1 METIPKRH
9 RNGGLRKVCDCPRR
23 KWPKCEHGWYF
34 NFKPRGG
41 PSYRFS
47 LDRELGKHVVSKTEA
62 TDAAEK
68 IRIAIRAGTFRRRGE
83 VETPPAKPDT
93 ITLKDFGQIYFRRD
107 GKPVTANDR
116 SCLAR
121 LVAFTSDGQPSLGD
135 TPIGALTE
143 DQIELFFRQ
152 LRQEGRAAS
161 TRNKYVQLVKAMFR
175 WATKKGYLARNP
187 VADADNIK
195 REKHAK
201 RSRRLAPDVL
211 NDEGEVERDG
221 EERRLLAVA
230 GPHLQRLII
239 AALDTG
245 MRRGELLALQWHDV
259 DLKRRE
265 LTVRAETSKTRKT
278 RHLPISARLAGVLE
292 MVRTAL
298 EKFLSTTDAARLS
311 DQERAALVARCYVL
325 GDETGARVGNVK
337 RAWETAI
344 LKAHGHIPK
353 WAGSHGLSQVTRA
366 TLTAIDLHFHDLRHE
381 AGSRLLEAGVPL
393 HHVQAMLGHENLSQT
408 STYLNATR
416 IGLQESMRRFD
427 DARCKPVANPT
438 TTEHPPLGNGDSLS
452 EGNSLVN

>member
-1 METIPKRH
+1 M
-9 RNGGLRKVCDCPRR
+9 
-23 KWPKCEHGWYF
+23 
-34 NFKPRGG
+34 
-41 PSYRFS
+41 
-47 LDRELGKHVVSKTEA
+47 
-62 TDAAEK
+62 
-68 IRIAIRAGTFRRRGE
+68 
-83 VETPPAKPDT
+83 
-93 ITLKDFGQIYFRRD
+93 
-107 GKPVTANDR
+107 
-116 SCLAR
+116 
-121 LVAFTSDGQPSLGD
+121 
-135 TPIGALTE
+135 
-143 DQIELFFRQ
+143 
-152 LRQEGRAAS
+152 
-161 TRNKYVQLVKAMFR
+161 
-175 WATKKGYLARNP
+175 
-187 VADADNIK
+187 
-195 REKHAK
+195 
-201 RSRRLAPDVL
+201 
-211 NDEGEVERDG
+211 
-221 EERRLLAVA
+221 
-230 GPHLQRLII
+230 
-239 AALDTG
+239 
-245 MRRGELLALQWHDV
+245 
-259 DLKRRE
+259 
-265 LTVRAETSKTRKT
+265 RAETSKTRTT

-325 GDETGARVGNVK
+325 GDETGAGSATSSGRG
-337 RAWETAI
+337 ETAI